1 MLRVRM
7 RKKARADQSPEGTSL
22 NIAFVERQKAMRTM
36 ARSWKSKMGCY
47 EIPCAVTGDAAKAER
62 RLRGN
67 TYQHPYDRTVGTW
80 KTGDAEKT
88 AARRGGWKTITILY
102 PGESGGTV
110 LMKQAHK
117 PVEGRPP
124 VGNSSLIFDRAPCA
138 VKAARTV
145 LSGGKS
151 GEKQLSK
158 DYLSQSGAKSQG
170 IKQFMAGAGVA
181 IIGLTLVPLLNNLF
195 TIT

>member
-1 MLRVRM
+1 
-7 RKKARADQSPEGTSL
+7 
-22 NIAFVERQKAMRTM
+22 
-36 ARSWKSKMGCY
+36 
-47 EIPCAVTGDAAKAER
+47 
-62 RLRGN
+62 
-67 TYQHPYDRTVGTW
+67 
-80 KTGDAEKT
+80 
-88 AARRGGWKTITILY
+88 
-102 PGESGGTV
+102 
-110 LMKQAHK
+110 MKQAHK

-170 IKQFMAGAGVA
+170 IKHNMAK
-181 IIGLTLVPLLNNLF
+181 
-195 TIT
+195 

>member
-1 MLRVRM
+1 M

-47 EIPCAVTGDAAKAER
+47 EIPCAVTGGTAKAER

-67 TYQHPYDRTVGTW
+67 TYQHPMIGLSERGKPGTQKSRCKARWTGKHNRTLSRREWRHGTDEA
-80 KTGDAEKT
+80 GA
-88 AARRGGWKTITILY
+88 Y
-102 PGESGGTV
+102 VCGGT
-110 LMKQAHK
+110 A
-117 PVEGRPP
+117 
-124 VGNSSLIFDRAPCA
+124 SSRKYSFIFDRAPCA

-151 GEKQLSK
+151 GEKQSSK

-170 IKQFMAGAGVA
+170 IKHNMAK
-181 IIGLTLVPLLNNLF
+181 
-195 TIT
+195 

>member
-1 MLRVRM
+1 
-7 RKKARADQSPEGTSL
+7 
-22 NIAFVERQKAMRTM
+22 
-36 ARSWKSKMGCY
+36 
-47 EIPCAVTGDAAKAER
+47 
-62 RLRGN
+62 
-67 TYQHPYDRTVGTW
+67 
-80 KTGDAEKT
+80 
-88 AARRGGWKTITILY
+88 
-102 PGESGGTV
+102 
-110 LMKQAHK
+110 MKQAHK

-195 TIT
+195 TVT